1 MKFITNK
8 QIISAYLQA
17 CEVDVQAFKPGNV
30 SVYADGHDMTVEDFR
45 LSAQVSAEPICNP
58 EYSLGE
64 KIYYAVKKTRSA
76 VGCNTNLGIILL
88 CAPLICAVQRSPEK
102 FSLQQSL
109 AQILKTTTVND
120 AIWAFRAITLASP
133 GGLGESD
140 DQDVKNKPDI
150 NLTQA
155 MAIAAE
161 KDRIALQYI
170 INYADVFN
178 FALLKYNEGFD
189 RFGDRNWAAVAV
201 FAGLL
206 SRYPDSHIERKYGN
220 QHSPIVSKTMAAVQA
235 KLFSVEKPEHLEA
248 MLYSIDQGFK
258 SKGINPG
265 TSADLTVA
273 TIFVALLR
281 ELAGENCM
289 DI

>member
-1 MKFITNK
+1 VKSISHK
-8 QIISAYLQA
+8 QLISAYLQA
-17 CEVDVQAFKPGNV
+17 CEFDVQAFKPGNV
-30 SVYADGHDMTVEDFR
+30 SVYAAGHDMTVEDFR
-45 LSAQVSAEPICNP
+45 LSAQVSAEPVCNP

-64 KIYYAVKKTRSA
+64 KIYYAVEKTSSA

-88 CAPLICAVQRSPEK
+88 CAPLICAVQRNPEN
-102 FSLQQSL
+102 FSFQQSL

-155 MAIAAE
+155 MTIAAE
-161 KDRIALQYI
+161 KDRIALQYAT
-170 INYADVFN
+170 NYADVFN
-178 FALLKYNEGFD
+178 FALLKYNKGFD

-220 QHSPIVSKTMAAVQA
+220 QHSPIVSKTMAAVEA

-248 MLYSIDQGFK
+248 MLYRVDQEFK

-265 TSADLTVA
+265 TSADMTVA

-281 ELAGENCM
+281 GLAGENCM

>member
-1 MKFITNK
+1 MKHITHR
-8 QIISAYLQA
+8 QLVSAYLQA

-30 SVYADGHDMTVEDFR
+30 SVYSDGHDMRVEDFR
-45 LSAQVSAEPICNP
+45 VSAQVSADPICNP
-58 EYSLGE
+58 DYSLGE
-64 KIYYAVKKTRSA
+64 KIYHAVKQTRSA

-88 CAPLICAVQRSPEK
+88 CAPLICAVQKNPK
-102 FSLQQSL
+102 KLSLQQSL

-133 GGLGESD
+133 GGLGKSD
-140 DQDVKNKPDI
+140 DQDVKNIPEV

-161 KDRIALQYI
+161 KDRIALQYTT
-170 INYADVFN
+170 NYADVFN
-178 FALLKYNEGFD
+178 FALLKYNKSFD

-220 QHSPIVSKTMAAVQA
+220 QHSPIVLKTMAVVEAE
-235 KLFSVEKPEHLEA
+235 LFSVKKPEHLEA
-248 MLYSIDQGFK
+248 MLYDIDQDFK
-258 SKGINPG
+258 AKGINPG
-265 TSADLTVA
+265 TSADMTVA